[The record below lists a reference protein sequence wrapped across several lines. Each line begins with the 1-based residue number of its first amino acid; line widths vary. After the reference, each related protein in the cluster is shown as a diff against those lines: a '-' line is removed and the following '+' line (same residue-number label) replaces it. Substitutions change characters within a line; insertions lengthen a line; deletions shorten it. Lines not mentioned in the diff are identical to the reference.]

1 MQRLQHHDEI
11 ASTFRRISLNIAL
24 IGFGY
29 WGPNVAKN
37 IFANKKL
44 TLHTIC
50 DKKQAR
56 LDKARNIY
64 IEQCR
69 YETDYQ
75 VLLNNPD
82 IDAVAVAVETS
93 AHHQLVKDA
102 LKAGKHVYVEKPFTS
117 TVAEAEELTAL
128 ANSKGLIIHVDHI
141 MMYHPCIRKIQE
153 LIASGEIGD
162 LIYIE
167 AMRMNLGQIKKDV
180 SAMADL
186 AVHDLAIIDYLSNG
200 KEPFYIKAV
209 GEKMYNP
216 KESLTFLMLRYDA
229 FIAHIQSSWISPLK
243 ERKLIVAGTKK
254 MAVFDDMKPTTEK
267 LTIYDK
273 GVDVIAGT
281 DVEYHDYAVKTRVGD
296 IWIPY
301 IPDQDALFNSIDHF
315 AECIA
320 SETPS
325 SSGPEQ
331 AIRVLK
337 ILEHAEANMNT

>member
-1 MQRLQHHDEI
+1 MKI
-11 ASTFRRISLNIAL
+11 GL

-44 TLHTIC
+44 SLHTIC

-56 LDKARNIY
+56 LDKAHSIY

-69 YETDYQ
+69 YETDYR
-75 VLLNNPD
+75 VLLSNPD
-82 IDAVAVAVETS
+82 IDAIAVAVETS
-93 AHHQLVKDA
+93 AHFQLVKHA
-102 LKAGKHVYVEKPFTS
+102 LEAGKHVYVEKPFTS

-128 ANSKGLIIHVDHI
+128 AKAKGLTIHVDHI
-141 MMYHPCIRKIQE
+141 MIYHPCVQRIKTVIE
-153 LIASGEIGD
+153 SGD
-162 LIYIE
+162 LGELLYIE

-186 AVHDLAIIDYLSNG
+186 AVHDLSIIDYLSNG

-209 GEKMYNP
+209 GEKKYNP
-216 KESLTFLMLRYDA
+216 KESLTFLMLRYDD

-254 MAVFDDMKPTTEK
+254 MIVFDDMRPSSEK
-267 LTIYDK
+267 LMIYDK
-273 GVDVIAGT
+273 GVDVVSEDDNI
-281 DVEYHDYAVKTRVGD
+281 EYEDYAVKVRMGD
-296 IWIPY
+296 ILIPY
-301 IPDQDALFNSIDHF
+301 IPEQDALFNSIEHF
-315 AECIA
+315 RKSIE
-320 SETPS
+320 SKTES

-331 AIRVLK
+331 AIRVLR
-337 ILEHAEANMNT
+337 ILEQAENTMNF